1 MDETCFIINK
11 YRIGGMHM
19 YRNSIPELGESLGAL
34 LGLTWSTVPSLVSL
48 AVYVFTAL
56 GLYTLAQRRGLRNPW
71 LAWIPV
77 ADVWILGS
85 LSDQY
90 RYVVRGEVRSKRK
103 VLLTL
108 NIISAVMGVVMVVT
122 LVAAVIRFVLSVRNP
137 SETELVNALLGS
149 IMGILALCVPLAGV
163 AIAAAVLRFMALYDI
178 YTSCDP
184 ANNTVYL
191 VLSILFSFTQAIF
204 LFLCRNRDDGMPPR
218 RDAQPQYRQ
227 PNQEPWQ
234 QDTDGT
240 NYL

>member
-1 MDETCFIINK
+1 
-11 YRIGGMHM
+11 M
-19 YRNSIPELGESLGAL
+19 YRNSFSDLGESLGAL
-34 LGLTWSTVPSLVSL
+34 FGLTWSTLPTLISI

-77 ADVWILGS
+77 ANVWILGS

-90 RYVVRGEVRSKRK
+90 RYVVRGQVRSKRK
-103 VLLTL
+103 ALLTL
-108 NIISAVMGVVMVVT
+108 NIISAVMGLVMTVVI
-122 LVAAVIRFVLSVRNP
+122 VAAVVRWVFSFQAGA
-137 SETELVNALLGS
+137 SETEIVNAILGS
-149 IMGILALCVPLAGV
+149 VMGVLALCVPWAGV
-163 AIAAAVLRFMALYDI
+163 AIASAVLSYMALYDI

-191 VLSILFSFTQAIF
+191 VLSILFGFTQAIF

-218 RDAQPQYRQ
+218 RDTQPQYRQ
-227 PNQEPWQ
+227 PIQEPWEQ
-234 QDTDGT
+234 QDTNGT

>member
-1 MDETCFIINK
+1 
-11 YRIGGMHM
+11 M
-19 YRNSIPELGESLGAL
+19 YRNSFSDLGESLGAL
-34 LGLTWSTVPSLVSL
+34 FGLTWSTLPTLISI

-77 ADVWILGS
+77 ANVWILGS

-90 RYVVRGEVRSKRK
+90 RYVVRGQVRSKRK

-108 NIISAVMGVVMVVT
+108 NIISAVMGLVMTVVI
-122 LVAAVIRFVLSVRNP
+122 VAAVVRWVFSFQAGA
-137 SETELVNALLGS
+137 SETEIVNAILGS
-149 IMGILALCVPLAGV
+149 VMGVLALCVPWAGV
-163 AIAAAVLRFMALYDI
+163 AIASAVLSYMALYDI

-218 RDAQPQYRQ
+218 RDAQPQYR
-227 PNQEPWQ
+227 PPVQEPWQQ

>member
-1 MDETCFIINK
+1 
-11 YRIGGMHM
+11 M
-19 YRNSIPELGESLGAL
+19 YRNSFSDIGESLGAL
-34 LGLTWSTVPSLVSL
+34 FGLTWSTLPTLISL

-71 LAWIPV
+71 LAWVPV
-77 ADVWILGS
+77 ANVWILGS

-90 RYVVRGEVRSKRK
+90 RYVVRGQVRSKRK

-108 NIISAVMGVVMVVT
+108 NIISAVMGLVMTVVI
-122 LVAAVIRFVLSVRNP
+122 VAAVVRWVFSFQAGA
-137 SETELVNALLGS
+137 SETEIVNAILGS
-149 IMGILALCVPLAGV
+149 VMGVLALCVPWAGV
-163 AIAAAVLRFMALYDI
+163 AIASAVLSYMALYDI

-191 VLSILFSFTQAIF
+191 VLSILFGFTQAIF

-218 RDAQPQYRQ
+218 RDTQPQYRQ
-227 PNQEPWQ
+227 PAQEPWEQ
-234 QDTDGT
+234 QDTNGT

>member
-1 MDETCFIINK
+1 MYSNPFSE
-11 YRIGGMHM
+11 IGD
-19 YRNSIPELGESLGAL
+19 SLGAL
-34 LGLTWSTVPSLVSL
+34 FGLTWSTLPTMVSL

-56 GLYTLAQRRGLRNPW
+56 GLYTLAQRRGLRHPW

-77 ADVWILGS
+77 ANVWILGS
-85 LSDQY
+85 LSDQF
-90 RYVVRGEVRSKRK
+90 RYVVRGQVRSKRK

-108 NIISAVMGVVMVVT
+108 NIISAVMGVVMVVAII
-122 LVAAVIRFVLSVRNP
+122 VAVIRWGFSFQAGA
-137 SETELVNALLGS
+137 SETAIMNSIMGS
-149 IMGILALCVPLAGV
+149 IMGVLALCLPWAGV
-163 AIAAAVLRFMALYDI
+163 AIASAVLSYMALYDI

-191 VLSILFSFTQAIF
+191 VLSILFGFTKAIF

-227 PNQEPWQ
+227 PTQEPWEQ
-234 QDTDGT
+234 QDTGGT

>member
-1 MDETCFIINK
+1 
-11 YRIGGMHM
+11 M
-19 YRNSIPELGESLGAL
+19 YRNSFSDLGESLGAL
-34 LGLTWSTVPSLVSL
+34 FGLTWSTLPTLISI

-56 GLYTLAQRRGLRNPW
+56 GLYALAQRRGLRNPW

-90 RYVVRGEVRSKRK
+90 RYVVRGQVRSKRK

-108 NIISAVMGVVMVVT
+108 NIISAVMGLVMTVVI
-122 LVAAVIRFVLSVRNP
+122 VAAVVRWVFSFQAGA
-137 SETELVNALLGS
+137 SETEIVNALMGS
-149 IMGILALCVPLAGV
+149 IMGVLALCVPWAGV
-163 AIAAAVLRFMALYDI
+163 AIASAVLSYMALYDI

-191 VLSILFSFTQAIF
+191 VLSILFGFTQAIF

-218 RDAQPQYRQ
+218 RDTQPQYRQ
-227 PNQEPWQ
+227 PAQEPWQQ

>member
-1 MDETCFIINK
+1 
-11 YRIGGMHM
+11 M
-19 YRNSIPELGESLGAL
+19 YRNSFSDLGESLGAL
-34 LGLTWSTVPSLVSL
+34 FGLTWSAVPSLVSI

-90 RYVVRGEVRSKRK
+90 RYVVRGQVRSKRK

-108 NIISAVMGVVMVVT
+108 NIISAVMGLVMTVVI
-122 LVAAVIRFVLSVRNP
+122 VAAVVRWVFSFQAGA
-137 SETELVNALLGS
+137 SETEIVNAILGS
-149 IMGILALCVPLAGV
+149 VMGVLALCVPWAGV
-163 AIAAAVLRFMALYDI
+163 AIASAVLSYMALYDI

-191 VLSILFSFTQAIF
+191 VLSILFGFTQAIF

-227 PNQEPWQ
+227 PTQEPWEQ
-234 QDTDGT
+234 QDTNGT

>member
-1 MDETCFIINK
+1 
-11 YRIGGMHM
+11 M
-19 YRNSIPELGESLGAL
+19 YRNSFSDIGESLGAL
-34 LGLTWSTVPSLVSL
+34 FGLTWSTLPTLISI

-77 ADVWILGS
+77 ANVWILGS

-90 RYVVRGEVRSKRK
+90 RYVVRGQVRSKRK

-108 NIISAVMGVVMVVT
+108 NIISAVMGLVMTVVI
-122 LVAAVIRFVLSVRNP
+122 VAAVIRCVFSFRGA
-137 SETELVNALLGS
+137 SETEIVNALMGS
-149 IMGILALCVPLAGV
+149 IMGVLALCVPWAGV
-163 AIAAAVLRFMALYDI
+163 AIASAVLSYMALYDI

-191 VLSILFSFTQAIF
+191 VLSILFGFTQAIF

-218 RDAQPQYRQ
+218 RDTQPQYRQ
-227 PNQEPWQ
+227 PAQEPWEQ
-234 QDTDGT
+234 QDTNGT

>member
-1 MDETCFIINK
+1 
-11 YRIGGMHM
+11 M
-19 YRNSIPELGESLGAL
+19 YRNSFSDLGESLGAL
-34 LGLTWSTVPSLVSL
+34 FGLTWSAVPSLVSL

-90 RYVVRGEVRSKRK
+90 RYVVRGQVRSKRK

-108 NIISAVMGVVMVVT
+108 NIISAVMGLVMTVVI
-122 LVAAVIRFVLSVRNP
+122 VAAVVRWVFSFQAGA
-137 SETELVNALLGS
+137 SETEIVNAILGS
-149 IMGILALCVPLAGV
+149 VMGVLALCVPWAGV
-163 AIAAAVLRFMALYDI
+163 AIASAVLSYMALYDI

-191 VLSILFSFTQAIF
+191 VLSILFGFTQAIF

-227 PNQEPWQ
+227 PAQEPWQ
-234 QDTDGT
+234 QQDTNGT

>member
-1 MDETCFIINK
+1 MYSNPFSE
-11 YRIGGMHM
+11 IGEG
-19 YRNSIPELGESLGAL
+19 LGAL
-34 LGLTWSTVPSLVSL
+34 FGLTWSTLPTLISI

-77 ADVWILGS
+77 ANVWILGS

-90 RYVVRGEVRSKRK
+90 RYVVRGQVRSKRK

-108 NIISAVMGVVMVVT
+108 NIISAVMGLVMTVVI
-122 LVAAVIRFVLSVRNP
+122 VAAVVRWVFSFQAGA
-137 SETELVNALLGS
+137 SETEIVNAILGS
-149 IMGILALCVPLAGV
+149 VMGVLALCVPWAGV
-163 AIAAAVLRFMALYDI
+163 AIASAVLSYMALYDI

-191 VLSILFSFTQAIF
+191 VLSILFGFTQAIF

-218 RDAQPQYRQ
+218 RDAQPQYR
-227 PNQEPWQ
+227 PPVQEPWQQ

>member
-1 MDETCFIINK
+1 
-11 YRIGGMHM
+11 M

-90 RYVVRGEVRSKRK
+90 RYVVRGQVRSKRK

-108 NIISAVMGVVMVVT
+108 NIISAVMGLVMTVVI
-122 LVAAVIRFVLSVRNP
+122 VAAVVRWVFSFQAGA
-137 SETELVNALLGS
+137 SETEIVNAILGS
-149 IMGILALCVPLAGV
+149 VMGVLALCVPWAGV
-163 AIAAAVLRFMALYDI
+163 AIASAVLSYMALYDI

-218 RDAQPQYRQ
+218 RDAQPQYR
-227 PNQEPWQ
+227 PPVQEPWQQ

>member
-1 MDETCFIINK
+1 
-11 YRIGGMHM
+11 M
-19 YRNSIPELGESLGAL
+19 YRNSFSDIGESLGAL
-34 LGLTWSTVPSLVSL
+34 FGLTWSTLPTLISI

-77 ADVWILGS
+77 ANVWILGS

-90 RYVVRGEVRSKRK
+90 RYVVRGQVRSKRK

-108 NIISAVMGVVMVVT
+108 NIISAVMGLVMTVVI
-122 LVAAVIRFVLSVRNP
+122 VAAVVRWVFSFQAGA
-137 SETELVNALLGS
+137 SETEIVNALMGS
-149 IMGILALCVPLAGV
+149 IMGVLALCVPWAGV
-163 AIAAAVLRFMALYDI
+163 AIASAVLSYMALYDI

-191 VLSILFSFTQAIF
+191 VLSILFGFTQAIF

-218 RDAQPQYRQ
+218 RDTQPQYRQ
-227 PNQEPWQ
+227 PIQEPWQ
-234 QDTDGT
+234 QQDTNGT

>member
-1 MDETCFIINK
+1 
-11 YRIGGMHM
+11 M
-19 YRNSIPELGESLGAL
+19 YRNSFSDLGESLGAL
-34 LGLTWSTVPSLVSL
+34 FGLTWSAVPSLVSL

-90 RYVVRGEVRSKRK
+90 RYVVRGQVRSKRK

-108 NIISAVMGVVMVVT
+108 NIISAVMGLVMTVVI
-122 LVAAVIRFVLSVRNP
+122 VAAVVRWVFSFQAGA
-137 SETELVNALLGS
+137 SETEIVNAILGS
-149 IMGILALCVPLAGV
+149 VMGVLALCVPWAGV
-163 AIAAAVLRFMALYDI
+163 AIASAVLSYMALYDI

-191 VLSILFSFTQAIF
+191 VLSILFGFTQAIF

-227 PNQEPWQ
+227 PAQEPWQ
-234 QDTDGT
+234 QQDTNGT
-240 NYL
+240 NCL

>member
-1 MDETCFIINK
+1 
-11 YRIGGMHM
+11 M
-19 YRNSIPELGESLGAL
+19 YRNSFSDIGESLGAL
-34 LGLTWSTVPSLVSL
+34 FGLTWSSTLPTLISL

-71 LAWIPV
+71 LAWVPV
-77 ADVWILGS
+77 ANVWILGS

-90 RYVVRGEVRSKRK
+90 RYVVRGQVRSKRK

-108 NIISAVMGVVMVVT
+108 NIISAVMGVVMVVAII
-122 LVAAVIRFVLSVRNP
+122 VAVIRCVFSFRGA
-137 SETELVNALLGS
+137 SETEIVNALMGS
-149 IMGILALCVPLAGV
+149 IMGVLALCVPWAGV
-163 AIAAAVLRFMALYDI
+163 AIASAVLSYMALYDI

>member
-1 MDETCFIINK
+1 
-11 YRIGGMHM
+11 M
-19 YRNSIPELGESLGAL
+19 YSNPFSEMGESLGAL
-34 LGLTWSTVPSLVSL
+34 FGLTWSTLPTLISL

-77 ADVWILGS
+77 ANVWILGS

-90 RYVVRGEVRSKRK
+90 RYVVRGQVRSKRK

-108 NIISAVMGVVMVVT
+108 NIISAVMGLVMTVVI
-122 LVAAVIRFVLSVRNP
+122 VAAVVRWVFSFQAGA
-137 SETELVNALLGS
+137 SETEIVNAILGS
-149 IMGILALCVPLAGV
+149 VMGVLALCVPWAGV
-163 AIAAAVLRFMALYDI
+163 AIASAVLSYMALYDI

-191 VLSILFSFTQAIF
+191 VLSILFGFTQAIF

-227 PNQEPWQ
+227 PAQEPWQQ

>member
-1 MDETCFIINK
+1 MYSNPFSE
-11 YRIGGMHM
+11 IGEGL
-19 YRNSIPELGESLGAL
+19 EAL
-34 LGLTWSTVPSLVSL
+34 FGLTWSTLPTLISL

-56 GLYTLAQRRGLRNPW
+56 GLYTLAQRRGLRHPW

-77 ADVWILGS
+77 ASAWILGS

-90 RYVVRGEVRSKRK
+90 RYVVRGQVRSKRK

-108 NIISAVMGVVMVVT
+108 NIISAVMGVVMGVVIM
-122 LVAAVIRFVLSVRNP
+122 AAVIRCAFSFRGA
-137 SETELVNALLGS
+137 SETEIVNAFLGS
-149 IMGILALCVPLAGV
+149 IMGVLAMCVPLAGV
-163 AIAAAVLRFMALYDI
+163 SIASAVLSYMALYDI

-191 VLSILFSFTQAIF
+191 VLSILFGFTQAIF

-227 PNQEPWQ
+227 PTQEPWEQ
-234 QDTDGT
+234 QDTGET